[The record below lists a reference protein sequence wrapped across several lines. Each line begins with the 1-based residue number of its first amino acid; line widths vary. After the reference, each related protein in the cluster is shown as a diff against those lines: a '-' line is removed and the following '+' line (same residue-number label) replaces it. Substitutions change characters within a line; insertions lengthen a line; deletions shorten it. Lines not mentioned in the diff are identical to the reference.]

1 MKGIRQIPPGPVGE
15 AHCVHCLALLGE
27 EHGLGCVYGGPPL
40 LEDQLRTGVS
50 NSVLQSHCEGRAE
63 VHTNAS
69 LGLLKAGKKKA
80 SKRGKP
86 RKAGE
91 S

>member
-1 MKGIRQIPPGPVGE
+1 MKGVWEIPPGPRGK

-27 EHGLGCVYGGPPL
+27 EHGHGCVYGGPPL
-40 LEDQLRTGVS
+40 VADQKRTGVS
-50 NSVLQSHCEGRAE
+50 NRVSQAHCEGRGE

-69 LGLLKAGKKKA
+69 LGLLKVGKKKA
-80 SKRGKP
+80 SKRAKP
-86 RKAGE
+86 GKAGR